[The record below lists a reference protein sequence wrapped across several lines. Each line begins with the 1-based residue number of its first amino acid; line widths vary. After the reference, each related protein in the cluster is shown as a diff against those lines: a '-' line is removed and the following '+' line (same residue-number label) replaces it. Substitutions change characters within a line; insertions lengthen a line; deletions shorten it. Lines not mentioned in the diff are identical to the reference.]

1 MSIDRVAVNA
11 SPLITLYRANLHP
24 LLPQMFPEILV
35 PEAVWAEVVSRT
47 HHDPAAQGLPTAVW
61 ARQTHAT
68 ILPEVEAWNL
78 GAGETALL
86 SLAFSDKST
95 VVILDD
101 RAARRCAQVFG
112 IATIGTAGVVVLA
125 KRRGLIP
132 TVEQA
137 LRQLQAAGLW
147 MSEAL
152 ISQLAAEDQPSI

>member
-101 RAARRCAQVFG
+101 YFLNCGHPDFGQRKAWEKWLLKHPRLRVTELVRCGAVAFV
-112 IATIGTAGVVVLA
+112 IH
-125 KRRGLIP
+125 
-132 TVEQA
+132 
-137 LRQLQAAGLW
+137 
-147 MSEAL
+147 
-152 ISQLAAEDQPSI
+152 